1 MKNLSDSDL
10 EKVIQDKFW
19 KSLAEMVL
27 LSSEDDND
35 KFLNE
40 YRWALS
46 LWAEYTNDTKNKVIV
61 TLDGRDTAWK
71 WSNIKRVTEY
81 FDIKRYDVNAYWIP
95 SSEERINYNWFNR
108 YMNDFP
114 DEGKVSFFDRSW
126 YNRAWVEA
134 AMWFCSKE
142 EYVWF
147 MKNVNQ
153 FEKDQIVDMWIDF
166 VKVYLSITKNT
177 QKERLQWRESARKR
191 WKSSIIDAKAQEK
204 WNSYTRAKYKML
216 ELTDSEHSPW
226 LVIDSNK
233 KFLSASEIIKAII
246 RTSDEV
252 SKMVKKDLSIDLSV
266 NKKVART
273 ASEELKRMKQTDDF
287 EKMKSEFQFR
297 EEEKV
302 KA

>member
-147 MKNVNQ
+147 MENVNQ
-153 FEKDQIVDMWIDF
+153 FEKDHIVDMWIDF

-273 ASEELKRMKQTDDF
+273 ASEELKRMKQTDDLK
-287 EKMKSEFQFR
+287 KMKSEFQFR

>member
-114 DEGKVSFFDRSW
+114 DEWKVSFFDRSW

-166 VKVYLSITKNT
+166 VKVYLSITKST